1 MFIGEKALSLLILSE
16 RIDTQFMASFTDY
29 EFIES

>member
-1 MFIGEKALSLLILSE
+1 MFISEKALSLLILSE